1 MLPVW
6 LWSLATLCSQVDF
19 KPFLSVFPH
28 RLHMGFLM
36 AQALIGYATFISFE
50 LLLSFG
56 LDGDVLRDVHW
67 FWFYRSPR
75 LYMKNPPVYIW
86 LYRASNL
93 PGKSRLFLQLWE
105 TH

>member
-1 MLPVW
+1 MYHMADLMFLTQILGFIVLPVW

-67 FWFYRSPR
+67 FLVLSISKAIYEESSPVH
-75 LYMKNPPVYIW
+75 LA
-86 LYRASNL
+86 L
-93 PGKSRLFLQLWE
+93 
-105 TH
+105 